1 MVLQAI
7 KKGMSVSLNLGYL
20 DQEERHVILR
30 HLKAGIV
37 RKLLGFLPGKFS
49 GLGNNQR

>member
-1 MVLQAI
+1 
-7 KKGMSVSLNLGYL
+7 MSVSLTHGYL
-20 DQEERHVILR
+20 DQEEFQVILR
-30 HLKAGIV
+30 HLKADIV